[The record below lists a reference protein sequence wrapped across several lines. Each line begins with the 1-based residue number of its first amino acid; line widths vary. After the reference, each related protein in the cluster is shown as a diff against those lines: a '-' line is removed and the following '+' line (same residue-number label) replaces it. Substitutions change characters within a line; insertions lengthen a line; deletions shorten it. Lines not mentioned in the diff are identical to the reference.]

1 MLIAHLCNH
10 RALGRLGKKRVELS
24 DLVASGEDL
33 VKEPGD
39 EHLDH
44 AHLLALSP
52 LNAGKEEGDEEEDIG
67 EVLGEPGGK
76 DGEDDDGDYGG
87 EGEDGGDEDLMPDEI

>member
-1 MLIAHLCNH
+1 MPIAHLCNH

-24 DLVASGEDL
+24 DLVASGKDL
-33 VKEPGD
+33 VKEPGED
-39 EHLDH
+39 GLDH
-44 AHLLALSP
+44 DHLLALSP
-52 LNAGKEEGDEEEDIG
+52 LNAGKEEGNEKEDIG

-76 DGEDDDGDYGG
+76 EGEDDGDGGG